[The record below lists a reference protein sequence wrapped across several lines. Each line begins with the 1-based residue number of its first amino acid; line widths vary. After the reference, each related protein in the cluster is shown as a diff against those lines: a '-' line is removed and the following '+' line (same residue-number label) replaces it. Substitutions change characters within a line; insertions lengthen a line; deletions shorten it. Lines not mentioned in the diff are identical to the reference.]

1 MFQLMLNTVPTQN
14 SDTQNSD
21 IFQNSDTFFAL
32 TKMSLFW
39 QQEDF
44 GKKNT
49 LIFFKH
55 WAIKNSF
62 FIFEKLCYAV
72 GCFIKCIFQKPR
84 ARMSQKLS

>member
-1 MFQLMLNTVPTQN
+1 MPTHN
-14 SDTQNSD
+14 SDTQNSA
-21 IFQNSDTFFAL
+21 IFQNSDTLLAL

-39 QQEDF
+39 QQENFGMKNIDF
-44 GKKNT
+44 LLT
-49 LIFFKH
+49 LSQHELI
-55 WAIKNSF
+55 F